1 MMLFK
6 FFTEKETNIS
16 VAVNPNNVLSVKEIG
31 IGTTIYFN
39 NSSQIVIKENYLET
53 VTRLSEQ

>member
-1 MMLFK
+1 MLFK